1 MTTVR
6 MIPIDKIH
14 VLNPRARGRAKFKE
28 IVGNISKL
36 GLKKPITVSLRGGE
50 EEAYDLVCG
59 QGRVEAYQALGQK
72 EVPAIVIDVPR
83 EDRFIMSLVENI
95 ARRKHTTM
103 EFVREIALLKERG
116 YSVAEIANKVDM
128 TEKYVRDLLRLHK
141 HGEERLI
148 TVITAAEKGQIPI
161 NVAVMI
167 AQSDDAAV
175 QRGLT
180 EAYESGQLKGRALLK
195 ARALVEE
202 RKNRG
207 KTMRTRHGRG
217 DRRKVSADELVKA
230 YKRETQRQQLTVKKA
245 RICEERLLF
254 VTSTLKE
261 LFADEGFVN
270 LLRAEHI
277 DTLPKYLAEQ
287 IGVKG
292 VRGS

>member
-6 MIPIDKIH
+6 MIPIDKVHI
-14 VLNPRARGRAKFKE
+14 LNPRARGKAKFKE
-28 IVGNISKL
+28 IVSNISKL
-36 GLKKPITVSLRGGE
+36 GLKKPITVSVRGGDAE
-50 EEAYDLVCG
+50 GYDLVCG
-59 QGRVEAYQALGQK
+59 QGRLEAFQALGQK

-83 EDRFIMSLVENI
+83 EDRYIMSLVENI

-103 EFVREIALLKERG
+103 EFVREIAALKDRG
-116 YSVAEIANKVDM
+116 YSVADIAVKVDM

-148 TVITAAEKGQIPI
+148 VAAEKGQIPI

-195 ARALVEE
+195 ARSLIEE
-202 RKNRG
+202 RKSRG
-207 KTMRTRHGRG
+207 KMMRTRNGRAE
-217 DRRKVSADELVKA
+217 RRKVSTEDLVKA
-230 YKRETQRQQLTVKKA
+230 YKRETQRQQLLVKKA

-270 LLRAEHI
+270 LLRAEQLDI
-277 DTLPKYLAEQ
+277 LPKYLAQQ

-292 VRGS
+292 S